1 MATRPASPPPPYA
14 LDSELSTV
22 DALAQTSFLIQSM
35 LERRA
40 GEHGFS
46 LIQTRL
52 LGVLRDRRPTIN
64 ELATLLGL
72 DKSSVSGLV
81 DRAERR
87 GLVRRVPS
95 TVDRRSILVALTDDG
110 RALASEVSA
119 RFGADV
125 AAMLEPLTATD
136 RTALTSLLSRVL
148 VDYAAGHGV
157 DLFATEASLRP

>member
-1 MATRPASPPPPYA
+1 
-14 LDSELSTV
+14 
-22 DALAQTSFLIQSM
+22 M

-40 GEHGFS
+40 GQRGFS

-95 TVDRRSILVALTDDG
+95 TTDRRSVLVDLTKDG
-110 RALASEVSA
+110 CALANKVA
-119 RFGADV
+119 AQFGADV
-125 AAMLEPLTATD
+125 AAILGSLPAAD
-136 RTALTSLLSRVL
+136 RAALTDLLSRVL
-148 VDYAAGHGV
+148 VNHATGRGV
-157 DLFATEASLRP
+157 DLLATEASSRL